1 MVKDES
7 AIVKTKEAV
16 RNLQIISRERGKLI
30 NVAAQI
36 VTQVS
41 DGSREKGDRLKR
53 PADPEAFE
61 ECTEGVKRVRLEGD
75 RMAILSDLDLLSP
88 RPECEK
94 GISAKIGEST
104 KLKAV
109 HSAFQQKARGRLP
122 D

>member
-16 RNLQIISRERGKLI
+16 RNLQIISRERGKLF

-41 DGSREKGDRLKR
+41 DGSREKGDGLFP

-61 ECTEGVKRVRLEGD
+61 DRTEGVEGVRLKGH

-88 RPECEK
+88 RLELEKRISTEK
-94 GISAKIGEST
+94 GEAT
-104 KLKAV
+104 
-109 HSAFQQKARGRLP
+109 
-122 D
+122 